1 MASCSSHSLSFL
13 IACSTLFAA
22 AAVNAARPSPQYRGP
37 GMAAVR
43 LQADDMAECWN
54 SLLELRACTGE
65 VILFFLNGDTN
76 LGPGCCNSVRIIEH
90 CCSLIVRLDSSGST
104 ADEGDTVTSYC
115 VALDSTLP
123 LPPAAPSPVLLAP
136 TP

>member
-1 MASCSSHSLSFL
+1 MASCCSHTLSFV
-13 IACSTLFAA
+13 IACSILFAA
-22 AAVNAARPSPQYRGP
+22 PAVNAARPSPQYRGP

-43 LQADDMAECWN
+43 LQADDMAKCWN

-76 LGPGCCNSVRIIEH
+76 LGPGCWNSIRIIEH
-90 CCSLIVRLDSSGST
+90 CCSLSMLTSLGST
-104 ADEGDTVTSYC
+104 ADEGDILTSYC

-123 LPPAAPSPVLLAP
+123 LPPAPPSPVSLAP